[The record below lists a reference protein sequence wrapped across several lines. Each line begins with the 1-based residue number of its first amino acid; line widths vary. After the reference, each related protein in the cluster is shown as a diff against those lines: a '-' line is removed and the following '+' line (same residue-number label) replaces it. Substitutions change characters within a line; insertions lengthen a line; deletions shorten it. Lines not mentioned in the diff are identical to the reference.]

1 MTEKQLMALSKT
13 MAKAATR
20 MSRLRGGSQDKKIG
34 CKKYFANVNDTAAFL
49 KSERVRVSE

>member
-49 KSERVRVSE
+49 KRVSE